1 MQITS
6 LLKES
11 TAALHQLT
19 EDAMP
24 LGRVLRGDSPFE
36 DYGTLLSLQY
46 QIYQDLERH
55 LEEQLQHPDL
65 KSFFHQKAPWMA
77 ADLQN
82 MGLPVPPPLE
92 GQHPAMSDAFAI
104 GVLYVLEGS
113 MLGGQVIL
121 KMLKKVESLDGL
133 PHHFYTAYGAE
144 TGQRWMAFKAL
155 SENMVP
161 ENCAQEAVAGANY
174 AFGFFLEKLEGSKQ
188 VRQPSAVG

>member
-24 LGRVLRGDSPFE
+24 LGKVLRGDSPFE
-36 DYGTLLSLQY
+36 DYGRLLSVQY

-55 LEEQLQHPDL
+55 LSEQLQHPDL
-65 KSFFHQKAPWMA
+65 KGFFHPKHPWAA
-77 ADLQN
+77 ADLES
-82 MGLPVPPPLE
+82 MGLPLPPHHQ
-92 GQHPAMSDAFAI
+92 GQHPAMTDAFAV
-104 GVLYVLEGS
+104 GLLYVLEGS

-155 SENMVP
+155 SENMVQ

-174 AFGFFLEKLEGSKQ
+174 AFGFFLEKLEESKL
-188 VRQPSAVG
+188 VRQQSAA